1 MCLTLFLWSSFV
13 PHLAGENYYTDDLP
27 QYQQSL
33 HGAFVISTV
42 ASSDTFALDYQQAMA
57 SPGVVLCLDAA
68 KLAKEKIGNSVSP
81 NEPLFA
87 ESKVAYV
94 GQRLALIVAD
104 TQEHADDAVA
114 KVKVTY
120 GPPDHPPILTIQD
133 AIDAKSFFSQD
144 PETFS
149 KGDASGALNKSEVRF
164 KGSTSCGHQHH
175 FYMEVQTACA
185 CPSADGLKVQV
196 STQGPGLIAGVVAS
210 SLGMQKSQIEVEM
223 TQAGGAYGGK
233 SSKSVPTALAA
244 ALASHFTKKPC
255 KMRFGLNA
263 NLANLGSRRPHRFDY
278 EVGCDHSGRI
288 NAIVGTLYYLQGA
301 FKDFGD
307 TGGLDVIYMSI
318 DGAYNVPNWDLKG
331 YQCLSNTPGNTFC
344 RGPVF
349 LPGTFIIEQILD
361 HTSHELGLDPLE
373 IRRNHVY
380 QRGDVSLAGQKLT
393 DCNAEAVLE
402 EVLSKSDYAS
412 RVSEVEDFNKGNRFL
427 KRGLGVLAAKY
438 MVSSSL
444 SFSPFFVTL
453 TDSVSLSLSF
463 SLSLSVSASLS
474 VSPSLSLSFS
484 LSLSR

>member
-1 MCLTLFLWSSFV
+1 
-13 PHLAGENYYTDDLP
+13 
-27 QYQQSL
+27 
-33 HGAFVISTV
+33 
-42 ASSDTFALDYQQAMA
+42 MA

-68 KLAKEKIGNSVSP
+68 KLAKAHIGNSVSP

-149 KGDASGALNKSEVRF
+149 KGDASGALSKSEVRF

-278 EVGCDHSGRI
+278 EVGCDRNGRI

-373 IRRNHVY
+373 IRRNHMY

-438 MVSSSL
+438 MVSPPLPAPCLSSL
-444 SFSPFFVTL
+444 VPPHFSPADPL
-453 TDSVSLSLSF
+453 PLSLQMNPCTGFPVIISVNEDA
-463 SLSLSVSASLS
+463 SVLIQHSGCEIGQGLSTKVVQTAAYELHDLGVDIGDISC
-474 VSPSLSLSFS
+474 
-484 LSLSR
+484 R